1 MKLLH
6 ILLSGSTLL
15 AGMPAQAH
23 HYHYHEPYVVG
34 RWHYYNDY
42 DRHTCTK
49 QRVDVTSWSDGTKME
64 DFAREPMWSCIE
76 SKRQHSHT
84 HYPVRSPRPRPQR
97 EPSPDGN
104 ECIEGS
110 VLGGILGGGA
120 AAAISRGDGR
130 WWAIPLGVVGGSMI
144 GCYIDG
150 G

>member
-15 AGMPAQAH
+15 AGMPAEAH
-23 HYHYHEPYVVG
+23 HYHYNEPYVIG

-76 SKRQHSHT
+76 SKRRHT
-84 HYPVRSPRPRPQR
+84 HHHHHTPVRPAPTPR

-110 VLGGILGGGA
+110 VLGGIAGGGLGA
-120 AAAISRGDGR
+120 ALSRGEGR
-130 WWAIPLGVVGGSMI
+130 WWAIPTGIVLGSVVG
-144 GCYIDG
+144 CDIDG